1 MQGES
6 YIDFSLFTSPFFVYC
21 QQILFLRLLILLTL
35 TLLSYCCVNAQATC
49 NTLNIPQDSLS
60 FCSLNDTLN
69 IIFMKNEECDVNVV
83 FQYDSSLYSLISQTQ
98 LVATFVAKKPGGSYI
113 YSIIN
118 TDSGQIKD
126 SVHIL
131 YTANDIVDLNK
142 TSIAKGRIKNVLTA
156 PKGFVSYVWDD
167 GSTGNTLEVNKSG
180 VYSVQFTDRCGN
192 VFSDTIVVT
201 RPDRTD
207 VRSLVNVSNQIVS
220 YPTAFSPN
228 GDGKNDKFR
237 PVIRTAV
244 QSYQLSVYDP
254 SGKLLFI
261 THDVNRDW
269 DGTWNGK
276 PLENGTYVWKCS
288 YILTGQPRKID
299 KGVVVL
305 IR

>member
-6 YIDFSLFTSPFFVYC
+6 YIDFSLFNSPFFVYC

-98 LVATFVAKKPGGSYI
+98 LV
-113 YSIIN
+113 
-118 TDSGQIKD
+118 
-126 SVHIL
+126 
-131 YTANDIVDLNK
+131 
-142 TSIAKGRIKNVLTA
+142 AKGRIKNVLTA